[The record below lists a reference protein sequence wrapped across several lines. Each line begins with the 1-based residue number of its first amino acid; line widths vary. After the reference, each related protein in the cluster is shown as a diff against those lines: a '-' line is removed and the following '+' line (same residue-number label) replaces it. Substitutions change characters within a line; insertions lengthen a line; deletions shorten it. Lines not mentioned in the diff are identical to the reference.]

1 MDDVV
6 TRARLV
12 VFLLG
17 LVHALSS
24 QGQSLGHVD
33 PLTLSR
39 ADPRCWESASALL
52 LEMRTP
58 RIAHTVPDFWDLMV
72 FLKSSDNRKHSAL
85 FWDLAQVF
93 WDLYVDCMRSRN
105 HGLGRR
111 HIMRTKRRL
120 TVARSL
126 SADKSFVQESQNHFS
141 KLKEFT
147 RAWFQIQVP
156 EIEFS
161 EILIHVQESLSPA
174 EVQELVFL
182 CSEILRKDLSR
193 VVKATELFTPLQKCN
208 LLSNSDPS
216 LLVELLKI
224 IKRDKLIRDLQLN
237 PKLKNRHVS
246 PYRRML
252 FKLAE
257 NITDEELK
265 NIKFLLRDKLGQNK
279 LEQIVTMLQL
289 FLELEKKD
297 CLSANNLGILERT
310 VGMICPSLKKII
322 RENGAGVPEEQKCR
336 DKFQDLSVTTIPV
349 PVLYKQLDIIILM
362 SHFIHCNTKEGQVAC
377 LSPSK
382 TQKLAQGDKNQSF
395 PEPKPTNTP
404 KLEQYDMSGDWR
416 GVALII
422 NNYKFINLKER
433 HGSEVD
439 KKSLVDVFQWLGFET
454 VVKENC
460 SREEMLTALEDLC
473 KRDHTKADCV
483 VCCLMSH
490 GYDGGLYGVEKGKVP
505 IKDMLDKLDGRN
517 CISLIQK
524 PKLFFI
530 QACRGNQEL
539 QPACYESDDS
549 NNSEIN
555 CSLDSDAEVP
565 KESISERSD
574 YLVAMATVPGYVSFR
589 ETSRGS
595 WFIQSLCKHLQ
606 KLVPSGIDLL
616 SILTE
621 VNREVSM
628 KADPTGRRK
637 QMPQPEFTLTKRV
650 VFPVPKN
657 PMPSK

>member
-1 MDDVV
+1 MED
-6 TRARLV
+6 R
-12 VFLLG
+12 
-17 LVHALSS
+17 
-24 QGQSLGHVD
+24 
-33 PLTLSR
+33 
-39 ADPRCWESASALL
+39 
-52 LEMRTP
+52 
-58 RIAHTVPDFWDLMV
+58 
-72 FLKSSDNRKHSAL
+72 
-85 FWDLAQVF
+85 
-93 WDLYVDCMRSRN
+93 
-105 HGLGRR
+105 
-111 HIMRTKRRL
+111 
-120 TVARSL
+120 
-126 SADKSFVQESQNHFS
+126 
-141 KLKEFT
+141 
-147 RAWFQIQVP
+147 VP

-349 PVLYKQLDIIILM
+349 PPEESACASSSQELLPPSYFSQAKPVEM
-362 SHFIHCNTKEGQVAC
+362 HTSVTSFPSNTKEGQVAC

-404 KLEQYDMSGDWR
+404 LEQYDMSGDWR

>member
-1 MDDVV
+1 
-6 TRARLV
+6 
-12 VFLLG
+12 FN
-17 LVHALSS
+17 
-24 QGQSLGHVD
+24 
-33 PLTLSR
+33 
-39 ADPRCWESASALL
+39 
-52 LEMRTP
+52 
-58 RIAHTVPDFWDLMV
+58 
-72 FLKSSDNRKHSAL
+72 K
-85 FWDLAQVF
+85 
-93 WDLYVDCMRSRN
+93 
-105 HGLGRR
+105 
-111 HIMRTKRRL
+111 
-120 TVARSL
+120 
-126 SADKSFVQESQNHFS
+126 
-141 KLKEFT
+141 
-147 RAWFQIQVP
+147 
-156 EIEFS
+156 
-161 EILIHVQESLSPA
+161 ILIHVQESLSPA

-193 VVKATELFTPLQKCN
+193 VVKATELFTPLQNCN

-237 PKLKNRHVS
+237 PKLSSSHVS

-297 CLSANNLGILERT
+297 CLSANNLGILEST
-310 VGMICPSLKKII
+310 VGMLCPSLMKII

-349 PVLYKQLDIIILM
+349 PVLYKQLDIINLT
-362 SHFIHCNTKEGQVAC
+362 SHFIHYLFVFFLFSICYPSLAISVCSVIWPPGNTEEGQVAS

-382 TQKLAQGDKNQSF
+382 TQELAQGDKNQSF
-395 PEPKPTNTP
+395 SEPKPTNTP

-422 NNYKFINLKER
+422 NNYKFMNLKER

-454 VVKENC
+454 VVEENC
-460 SREEMLTALEDLC
+460 NREQMLTALEDLC
-473 KRDHTKADCV
+473 KRDHTKANCV

-517 CISLIQK
+517 CISLIHK

-530 QACRGNQEL
+530 QACRGIQEL

-549 NNSEIN
+549 NKSEIN

-565 KESISERSD
+565 RESISERSD

-589 ETSRGS
+589 EPSRGS

-606 KLVPSGIDLL
+606 TLVPSGIDLL

-628 KADPTGRRK
+628 KADTTGRRK

-657 PMPSK
+657 